1 MRSQYVF
8 TFAYRFRTGFYA
20 LLGLFSGVLMVI
32 MPFRFFA
39 LLMLA
44 LPLLVWALGLWGVFV
59 ALKQRSRRKN
69 YLAKLIISLLLISG
83 AGLIF
88 WKIQWR
94 DVILWYL
101 LAAYIFYSAWQ
112 LWRPVLA
119 RGVEKQV
126 LWRSIG
132 SLTAAVFGAFLL
144 FMPRSDLA
152 LAVRILGGFLI
163 VWGVFQLL
171 LPSPRE

>member
-20 LLGLFSGVLMVI
+20 LLGMISGLLMVLL
-32 MPFRFFA
+32 PFRFFTFM
-39 LLMLA
+39 MLA
-44 LPLLVWALGLWGVFV
+44 LPFIVWGMGLWGLFV
-59 ALKQRSRRKN
+59 ALKQRSGRKK
-69 YLAKLIISLLLISG
+69 YLSKLIISLLLISS
-83 AGLIF
+83 AGLVF

-101 LAAYIFYSAWQ
+101 LAVYIFYSAWQ
-112 LWRPVLA
+112 LWCPVQA

-126 LWRSIG
+126 FWRWLG
-132 SLTAAVFGAFLL
+132 GLTAAGFGVFLL

-163 VWGVFQLL
+163 AWGLFQLL